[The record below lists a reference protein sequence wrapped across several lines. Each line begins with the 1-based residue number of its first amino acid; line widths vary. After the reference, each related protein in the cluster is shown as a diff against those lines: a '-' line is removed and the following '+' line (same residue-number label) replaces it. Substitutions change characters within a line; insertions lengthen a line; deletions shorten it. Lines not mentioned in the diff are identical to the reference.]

1 MKKNDKSIDR
11 LTSKQI
17 KNLGLDEP
25 SPDFTFKVMQSIA
38 LEPQP
43 EIGIK
48 PRKYWWL
55 LVFVPVITAIAW
67 YCMVTFKLI
76 GYGLLVL
83 TSAENNI
90 KPYIASFIDLFA
102 KLKSLTISP
111 FLIVSFIAIISLL
124 IIEDFTARMKHSS

>member
-1 MKKNDKSIDR
+1 MKKNDKTIDR

-17 KNLGLDEP
+17 RNLGLDEP
-25 SPDFTFKVMQSIA
+25 SADFTLKVMQSIA
-38 LEPQP
+38 LERQP
-43 EIGIK
+43 DIIEK

-55 LVFVPVITAIAW
+55 LVFVPLITAIAW

-76 GYGLLVL
+76 GYGSMVL
-83 TSAENNI
+83 TSTENNI

-111 FLIVSFIAIISLL
+111 FLIVSFIAVLSLL
-124 IIEDFTARMKHSS
+124 IIEDLTARMKHSS